1 MEGINQEI
9 AELQTE
15 SFQIRTHY
23 EWANYRG
30 GQFLAAAQTNA
41 HLAQTAILN
50 YVHRLR
56 EIRPVATKETSY
68 YPALELLINSLG
80 ALLKPKVHA
89 VVHPASIGAGLPDF
103 GFYEKPSGALRGVV
117 EAKSTTDDSLKTA
130 SGPQVVRY
138 HGRYG
143 LVLVTNYRDFV
154 LTARGG
160 NGRLKVQRK

>member
-1 MEGINQEI
+1 VEGINQEI

-68 YPALELLINSLG
+68 YPALDSTKNRLG
-80 ALLKPKVHA
+80 H
-89 VVHPASIGAGLPDF
+89 S
-103 GFYEKPSGALRGVV
+103 E
-117 EAKSTTDDSLKTA
+117 E
-130 SGPQVVRY
+130 
-138 HGRYG
+138 
-143 LVLVTNYRDFV
+143 
-154 LTARGG
+154 
-160 NGRLKVQRK
+160 